1 MHPVDPTESAADSP
15 LGDADN
21 LETIRDFIRWAAS
34 RMDEHG
40 VFLGHGTHSY
50 LDEAAWLV
58 LEGLRLPPDLGSD
71 WWVSRLSAG
80 EKAGL
85 LELIRRR
92 CIEHTPTAYLLNRAW
107 FMGQPFYVD
116 ERVLIPRS
124 PFGDLIRDD
133 FHGLLD
139 AGVRNGR
146 ILDIG
151 TGSGCI
157 AIALAEHFPEAE
169 VIGSD
174 IDFGALSVASR
185 NVGDYQLSERV
196 ELMQSD
202 LLDQILDDEGQ
213 PLSFDL
219 IVSNP
224 PYVDP
229 DEAED
234 LPDEYHHE
242 PADALFAP
250 DRGLAL
256 VERLLDDAAG
266 HLRPGGWIFVEM
278 GNGRHWFDQ
287 RWPNHRG
294 YWVDLSPAPS
304 SIIALPREKLE
315 DWRGRKA

>member
-1 MHPVDPTESAADSP
+1 MNPVDPAESAGASM
-15 LGDADN
+15 LGTHDN
-21 LETIRDFIRWAAS
+21 LETILDFIRWAAS
-34 RMDEHG
+34 RMDEHE
-40 VFLGHGTHSY
+40 VFLGHGTQSY

-58 LEGLRLPPDLGSD
+58 LEGLRLPPDLGRD
-71 WWVSRLSAG
+71 WWTARLSSE
-80 EKAGL
+80 EKAEL
-85 LELIRRR
+85 VELIRRR

-107 FMGQPFYVD
+107 FMGRPFYVD

-133 FHGLLD
+133 FRGLLGAD
-139 AGVRNGR
+139 VRSGR
-146 ILDIG
+146 ILDVG

-157 AIALAEHFPEAE
+157 AIALAEHFPEAR

-185 NVGDYQLSERV
+185 NVADYQLDDRV
-196 ELMQSD
+196 ELLQSD
-202 LLDQILDDEGQ
+202 LLDQVLDEQGQ
-213 PLSFDL
+213 PLTFDL

-229 DEAED
+229 EEARD
-234 LPDEYHHE
+234 LPDEYHQE
-242 PADALFAP
+242 PASALFAP

-256 VERLLDDAAG
+256 VERLLDDAAA

-287 RWPNHRG
+287 RWPGHRG
-294 YWVDLSPAPS
+294 YWVDLAPAPS
-304 SIIALPREKLE
+304 SIIAFPLEKLD
-315 DWRGRKA
+315 DWRGQQP

>member
-1 MHPVDPTESAADSP
+1 MTSAAPTETAA
-15 LGDADN
+15 LGDHDH
-21 LETIRDFIRWAAS
+21 LETILDYVRWAAS

-58 LEGLRLPPDLGSD
+58 LEGLRLPPDLGRE
-71 WWVSRLSAG
+71 WWDARLSRG
-80 EKAGL
+80 ERA
-85 LELIRRR
+85 EVVRLIERR
-92 CIEHTPTAYLLNRAW
+92 CLEHIPTAYLLGRAW
-107 FMGQPFYVD
+107 FMGQPFHVD

-124 PFGDLIRDD
+124 PFGNLIEQD
-133 FHGLLD
+133 FHGLLG
-139 AGVRNGR
+139 AGVHEGA

-157 AIALAEHFPEAE
+157 AIALAAHYAEAT
-169 VIGSD
+169 VVGSD
-174 IDFGALSVASR
+174 IDFGALSVAAQ
-185 NVGDYQLSERV
+185 NVADYQLDDRV
-196 ELMQSD
+196 ALMQSD
-202 LLDQILDDEGQ
+202 LFDHLLDEQGQ
-213 PLSFDL
+213 PLTFDL

-229 DEAED
+229 EEAGD

-256 VERLLDDAAG
+256 VERLLDQAAA
-266 HLRPGGWIFVEM
+266 HLQPGGWIFIEM

-287 RWPNHRG
+287 RWPQHHG
-294 YWVDLSPAPS
+294 YRPDLSPAPS
-304 SIIALPREKLE
+304 SIVGFPREALP
-315 DWRGRKA
+315 DWRGANT